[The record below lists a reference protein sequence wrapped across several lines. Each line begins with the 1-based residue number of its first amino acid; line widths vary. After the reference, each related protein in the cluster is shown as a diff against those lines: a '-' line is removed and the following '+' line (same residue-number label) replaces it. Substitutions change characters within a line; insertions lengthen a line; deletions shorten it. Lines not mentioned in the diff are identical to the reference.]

1 MRYFYTLALGLVLGL
16 TACAGSGS
24 KALKQSTQGPVEPT
38 RYTYRV
44 VAQYPHAVE
53 AYTQGFCFGGDRL
66 WEGTGEYGRSELRTL
81 DLEQG
86 KHTTH
91 HRLPR
96 QEFGEG
102 VAYLNGLIYQLTWES
117 SICHVYDAAT
127 MEKVADRR
135 YAGEGWGL
143 TTDGE
148 KLYLS
153 NGSANIYRINPETFA
168 REATITVT
176 VKGQPVQ
183 YINELEWIEGR
194 IWANVY
200 LTDELLIINPQTGV
214 AEGIVD
220 LTGLLPAAETLPTT
234 DVLNGIAY
242 NPLTKQLLVTGKRWP
257 KIYEI
262 ELVKQ

>member
-16 TACAGSGS
+16 AACAGSGS

-86 KHTTH
+86 NHTTH

-153 NGSANIYRINPETFA
+153 NGSAASTP
-168 REATITVT
+168 
-176 VKGQPVQ
+176 KP
-183 YINELEWIEGR
+183 
-194 IWANVY
+194 
-200 LTDELLIINPQTGV
+200 
-214 AEGIVD
+214 
-220 LTGLLPAAETLPTT
+220 LPARRPS
-234 DVLNGIAY
+234 
-242 NPLTKQLLVTGKRWP
+242 PLRSKGNRYSISTSWSGSRGAFGPMSILRTNCLSSTPKRALRRALS
-257 KIYEI
+257 I
-262 ELVKQ
+262 